1 MSRFDQHGL
10 RRFRARDAVLAVS
23 IVAFVLVLFA
33 GNAIR
38 SAGEEMGPGVRGDLV
53 RAIGAP
59 AGWIADLLPLAD
71 LAHDATAWLS
81 PDEKLVAGAGFDSQE
96 RASSVTGREVPPVT
110 ADAFDPADLGA
121 KPPPRRPLR
130 RLLVTGDSL
139 STPLDI
145 ELARKLSGRGVEVIR
160 EPHLGTA
167 LSKSFVVDWASLS
180 ATQVKRLRPDAVVV
194 FIGANEG
201 FPLPAGAG
209 KVECCGPAWAAAF
222 ASRARRLA
230 NTYRRNGAARLY
242 WITVP
247 TPRDPDRQRIGRV
260 VNAAIGVAVAP
271 WRAQV
276 RVVDTVG
283 TFAPNGYRDAM
294 AIHGRDTIVRRADG
308 IHLNNAGSSLLAD
321 LVIQRIGKDFTFG
334 RTG

>member
-1 MSRFDQHGL
+1 
-10 RRFRARDAVLAVS
+10 
-23 IVAFVLVLFA
+23 VAFMLVLCA

-201 FPLPAGAG
+201 FPLKSAGG
-209 KVECCGPAWAAAF
+209 KQLQCCGPGWAAIYAF
-222 ASRARRLA
+222 RVRRMM
-230 NTYRRNGAARLY
+230 NTYRQRGAARVY
-242 WITVP
+242 WLTLP
-247 TPRDPDRQRIGRV
+247 LPRAHARQEV
-260 VNAAIGVAVAP
+260 AHAVNAAIDVASVP
-271 WRAQV
+271 YRSTT
-276 RVVDTVG
+276 RVLDIEPVFTPD
-283 TFAPNGYRDAM
+283 NRYRDAM
-294 AIHGRDTIVRRADG
+294 SVGGRNQIVREPDG
-308 IHLNNAGSSLLAD
+308 IHLNDTGAEVAAG
-321 LVIQRIGKDFTFG
+321 LVLDAVKRDFGK
-334 RTG
+334 